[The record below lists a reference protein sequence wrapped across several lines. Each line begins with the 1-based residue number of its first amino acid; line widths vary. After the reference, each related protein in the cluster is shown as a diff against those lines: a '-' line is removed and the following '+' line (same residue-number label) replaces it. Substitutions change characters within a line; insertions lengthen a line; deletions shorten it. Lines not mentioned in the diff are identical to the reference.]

1 MKIVAC
7 HSALSDTTQ
16 QGDSGLSLQPGAGAV
31 WLRFSLWCLPGIKQF
46 LSKKFSVLLGYLFP
60 GPLARE
66 SSFCCG
72 FLCVLFLPMPVDVSG
87 FWLLQLY
94 VEKMK
99 QKENAGS
106 LFRS

>member
-1 MKIVAC
+1 MWLV
-7 HSALSDTTQ
+7 TQ
-16 QGDSGLSLQPGAGAV
+16 PYLTAPNKGTLGLSLQPGTGGA
-31 WLRFSLWCLPGIKQF
+31 WLRFFVWCLAGIKQF

-66 SSFCCG
+66 SSFCCS
-72 FLCVLFLPMPVDVSG
+72 FLCVLFLPVPADVSG
-87 FWLLQLY
+87 FWLPQLY

-106 LFRS
+106 LLRS